1 MILALIAIVAVPSTL
16 GRKVGGEPR
25 AESIAGPP
33 TVGQCVTAVRTVPR
47 SSTKS
52 ASTPVAA
59 LPVATVVPWC
69 EGAVIGEVIS
79 VKPSSSTP
87 VISTLDE
94 YYRANPDCRSQVET
108 YLGTFSAS
116 DILGVRWTKS
126 LSVEAVLVGPDAHD
140 RAAGRTWV
148 ACVVTTGG
156 SSYGAPAPL
165 ASAWANRTMPDAFG
179 LCWAEDVQ
187 PRGMSL
193 PCRSAHRTQQIAIGF
208 VAGPSDSATS
218 IVSAASR
225 DAVARGCR
233 EIAASTLG
241 VPDPTLGGA
250 LEVRVVADRSG
261 SPFVQCA
268 VTVTGG
274 RHLVGS
280 LIGLGTRPLPL
291 G

>member
-1 MILALIAIVAVPSTL
+1 M
-16 GRKVGGEPR
+16 
-25 AESIAGPP
+25 
-33 TVGQCVTAVRTVPR
+33 
-47 SSTKS
+47 
-52 ASTPVAA
+52 AA

-69 EGAVIGEVIS
+69 EGAVLGEVIS
-79 VKPSSSTP
+79 VTASSSRP

-94 YYRANPDCRSQVET
+94 YYRAHPDCRSQVET

-126 LSVEAVLVGPDAHD
+126 LSVESVLVGPDAHD

-156 SSYGAPAPL
+156 PSYGAPAPL

-179 LCWAEDVQ
+179 LCWAQDVQ
-187 PRGMSL
+187 PRGTPL

-208 VAGPSDSATS
+208 VASPSDAATS
-218 IVSAASR
+218 IVSAASQ

-233 EIAASTLG
+233 EIAATTLG
-241 VPDPTLGGA
+241 VSEPTLGGA

-274 RHLVGS
+274 RQLVGS

-291 G
+291 K